1 MGNSTLNMAIG
12 IPCSASTSMRIWLYS
27 MVRLCDQLPT
37 RHRLITIGLVLIT
50 FTWHTILHAKP
61 LNIRNEGA
69 DTLVAV
75 SSQSHPRLYITT
87 ADIRRLKER
96 VKRPAYKKTWGRI
109 LDDARQYDNRKQRYR
124 TRDGALLP
132 EEKVLRRAAERLPQ
146 MALAFLVTGDEQY
159 LTTATH
165 RLDALAARHDWFG
178 NDDMNAAYTAF
189 NCIVAYDWLY
199 DSLDTDQRNRYRDAV
214 GEHVRH
220 LLHLLQE
227 KKIWWSRAMLQNH
240 NYINSMAIGV
250 AGIALAGEVPDANLW
265 VEAAADNI
273 SRVMGY
279 LSPDGASHEGVG
291 YWSTGTGAL
300 LRYYLAVEPYRGIN
314 ELRQSDFFRNTANFR
329 LYMSLPGYIENADF
343 ADSPRLDYQGP
354 GYILHVLAR
363 IFNDGHAQWLG
374 DTIQSAREKEGGGY
388 WLDLLWRDDEI
399 VARPPIDLPVM
410 PCSKILACSSRATPG
425 IRGRPG
431 PCSRQRRFRAGTLL
445 TWATIQAPMSIRMLE
460 ISACG
465 GRESGWSLMMATCG
479 RNGHATI
486 MSTCSTV

>member
-1 MGNSTLNMAIG
+1 MAIG
-12 IPCSASTSMRIWLYS
+12 IPCSASTSVRIWLYS
-27 MVRLCDQLPT
+27 MVRLCDQPPT

-75 SSQSHPRLYITT
+75 SSRSHPRLYITT

-96 VKRPAYKKTWGRI
+96 VRRPAYKKTWGRI

-124 TRDGALLP
+124 TGDGALFIGP
-132 EEKVLRRAAERLPQ
+132 GAGPSHERLPQ

-165 RLDALAARHDWFG
+165 RLDALAARQDWFG

-329 LYMSLPGYIENADF
+329 SIHVATGLHRECRFCRFATPRLPGA
-343 ADSPRLDYQGP
+343 RLHSSCAGP
-354 GYILHVLAR
+354 Y
-363 IFNDGHAQWLG
+363 FQ
-374 DTIQSAREKEGGGY
+374 
-388 WLDLLWRDDEI
+388 
-399 VARPPIDLPVM
+399 
-410 PCSKILACSSRATPG
+410 
-425 IRGRPG
+425 
-431 PCSRQRRFRAGTLL
+431 
-445 TWATIQAPMSIRMLE
+445 
-460 ISACG
+460 
-465 GRESGWSLMMATCG
+465 
-479 RNGHATI
+479 
-486 MSTCSTV
+486 